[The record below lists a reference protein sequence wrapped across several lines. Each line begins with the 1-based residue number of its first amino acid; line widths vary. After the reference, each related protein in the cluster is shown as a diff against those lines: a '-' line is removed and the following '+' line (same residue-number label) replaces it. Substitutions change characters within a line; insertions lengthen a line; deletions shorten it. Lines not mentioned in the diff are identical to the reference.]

1 MLYNF
6 TIVCTLC
13 LSAASLASANNA
25 FFIGARRHKPRWQGH
40 PLTITGGYAPYQED
54 YHPDLSPYKYIYRPY
69 YYQGGQ
75 SEDDISLEGYDYK
88 DYPDKGFIPDYYT
101 EDAAAALPL
110 NDYQQAL
117 MRQNFIDFLIRQ
129 GPNMYKDHK
138 KMKYMYRATNT
149 YPKPIVES
157 HDFNYDTNMFN
168 QGTGINNYESY
179 WRDKDE
185 SEERDHNNRTYVY
198 GIPKY
203 SESDE
208 PRKTAKPNVFTT
220 KDLRENNPFEANKEK
235 NKVKAK
241 DEDDVEVKELESQR
255 NNLQDI
261 ISSYPLGAAGASVQE
276 EVEDEYSPSSSGK
289 SIKDLVSK
297 DNMDENVQI
306 NDKPLWKQ
314 DDRSWIS
321 SLYKRAPAASSI
333 PEDHSSNINNHNE
346 TPEVATTTERSN
358 AVETEDSTESTEED
372 KTSSSSSSSSS
383 EDDEKSS
390 ETKQSNKKEK
400 KMKKI
405 ATKKKKKVKD
415 NDDTVEVENTEDD
428 NTEKKDKIL
437 KNKKRN
443 KKEGNVN
450 ESKKRKKKKITDEVE
465 DQTNNDA
472 DNTEEKEESL
482 TNNLSDDETEN
493 STKKTKKI
501 KKGKKDTNVKKSKKK
516 NSSKNKTEIENLK
529 KLDGNMSLGSD
540 SNIESDIE
548 EIPTGNEKQD
558 IAIVNIDDESDSLE
572 ENDME
577 INNDESD
584 LNNSNDM
591 SKEFPSALMTTF
603 HQMQIVRPD
612 MSVTNTV
619 VAIIS
624 TSEFD
629 EDKEESKQIEDN
641 RELNNDPKP
650 LLETNQTDET
660 RTIEHKNMPLPLLS
674 DEIIKNYLS
683 VLKISLDLGFPCRQK
698 INQLKTLAETN
709 SKYESEYKEGLVIK
723 NRLDKF
729 RLTVKKRLKNYKLKG
744 GSVLQ
749 NDSEKR
755 MQAKFSKQFHALEKR
770 VENLQVASDWAKENV
785 FPENG
790 GNKFPVHHEDPIHK
804 EFNMDDVSTRYSNGN
819 Q

>member
-101 EDAAAALPL
+101 EDAGAALPL

-372 KTSSSSSSSSS
+372 KTSSSSSSSSNETNETHRPDKTHPRDVYETIKEMLNE
-383 EDDEKSS
+383 EDKFHQHGGIDV
-390 ETKQSNKKEK
+390 NKKK
-400 KMKKI
+400 RSF
-405 ATKKKKKVKD
+405 VS
-415 NDDTVEVENTEDD
+415 TEDEL
-428 NTEKKDKIL
+428 T
-437 KNKKRN
+437 
-443 KKEGNVN
+443 KELGAL
-450 ESKKRKKKKITDEVE
+450 RK
-465 DQTNNDA
+465 
-472 DNTEEKEESL
+472 S
-482 TNNLSDDETEN
+482 
-493 STKKTKKI
+493 
-501 KKGKKDTNVKKSKKK
+501 
-516 NSSKNKTEIENLK
+516 
-529 KLDGNMSLGSD
+529 
-540 SNIESDIE
+540 
-548 EIPTGNEKQD
+548 
-558 IAIVNIDDESDSLE
+558 
-572 ENDME
+572 
-577 INNDESD
+577 
-584 LNNSNDM
+584 
-591 SKEFPSALMTTF
+591 
-603 HQMQIVRPD
+603 
-612 MSVTNTV
+612 
-619 VAIIS
+619 
-624 TSEFD
+624 
-629 EDKEESKQIEDN
+629 
-641 RELNNDPKP
+641 
-650 LLETNQTDET
+650 
-660 RTIEHKNMPLPLLS
+660 
-674 DEIIKNYLS
+674 
-683 VLKISLDLGFPCRQK
+683 
-698 INQLKTLAETN
+698 
-709 SKYESEYKEGLVIK
+709 
-723 NRLDKF
+723 
-729 RLTVKKRLKNYKLKG
+729 
-744 GSVLQ
+744 
-749 NDSEKR
+749 
-755 MQAKFSKQFHALEKR
+755 
-770 VENLQVASDWAKENV
+770 
-785 FPENG
+785 
-790 GNKFPVHHEDPIHK
+790 
-804 EFNMDDVSTRYSNGN
+804 
-819 Q
+819 